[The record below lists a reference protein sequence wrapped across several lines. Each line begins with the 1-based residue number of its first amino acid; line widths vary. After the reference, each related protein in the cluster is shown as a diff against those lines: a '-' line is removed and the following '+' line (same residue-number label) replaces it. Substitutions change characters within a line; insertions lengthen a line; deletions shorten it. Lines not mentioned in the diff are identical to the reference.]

1 MQSALTLSRL
11 RRKATVP
18 AVRDAMAAAA
28 GEPVVLVL
36 APVIGED

>member
-11 RRKATVP
+11 QRKAAVP
-18 AVRDAMAAAA
+18 AVRGAMAAA